1 MKPNGPSIRL
11 LVGGMVLAVAGTA
24 SVSALAQP
32 MGQGLHAGMHAGHGP
47 GMGGRGSMMQL
58 SERMLDQ
65 VNATSE
71 QRTQIK
77 QIMQAAGSDMRA
89 QQDSRRALHEQT
101 MKLFAQPNVD
111 ANALEALRQQMLA
124 QHDQSSKRMMQ
135 AMLDAS
141 RVLTPEQRT
150 KLADGM
156 KQRRDMMQR
165 HHDERRALEAP
176 KS

>member
-1 MKPNGPSIRL
+1 MKPNVPSIKL
-11 LVGGMVLAVAGTA
+11 FAAGMVLAVAGTA
-24 SVSALAQP
+24 TVSALAQP
-32 MGQGLHAGMHAGHGP
+32 MGPGMHAGHGP
-47 GMGGRGSMMQL
+47 GMGGRGDMMQL
-58 SERMLDQ
+58 PERMLDQ
-65 VNATSE
+65 VNATPE

-77 QIMQAAGSDMRA
+77 QIMQAAAVDMKSQHA
-89 QQDSRRALHEQT
+89 SRQALHEQT
-101 MKLFAQPNVD
+101 MKLFTQPNVD
-111 ANALEALRQQMLA
+111 ANAVEALRQQMLA

-165 HHDERRALEAP
+165 HDSERRALEAP